1 MRRGRWAAV
10 PSDRRRPQWMR
21 VRLAESKR
29 RVNVNN
35 LWIASIALAN
45 DLTIY
50 TQDHDYQPLAELGEL
65 HVVTV

>member
-1 MRRGRWAAV
+1 
-10 PSDRRRPQWMR
+10 MR